1 VGLVS
6 NQRSRFPPLPP
17 IPWETIMHATTALQY
32 IRKTSATLRSAW
44 TAYTLKRAIA
54 DVASM
59 NDQDYRTFGLDKA
72 EILGALTRLHAEVE
86 HNGRSLARVVGRK
99 GAVAPLAIV
108 VTKREPGA
116 RPASEQF
123 YEILSHRQFQIS
135 PGPCTHQRSGVRQ
148 GRRSYSNNT
157 TPFSAR

>member
-1 VGLVS
+1 
-6 NQRSRFPPLPP
+6 
-17 IPWETIMHATTALQY
+17 MHATTALQY

-44 TAYTLKRAIA
+44 IAYTLKRAIA

-123 YEILSHRQFQIS
+123 YEIYHIDNSKYRLVLARINVRVCDKVAGHTRTTRHRFPI
-135 PGPCTHQRSGVRQ
+135 V
-148 GRRSYSNNT
+148 NT
-157 TPFSAR
+157 DMS